1 MICLMNSTLFHLCG
15 THSRHTH
22 FLLARC
28 DYSGI
33 AILITGSFMPAVYY
47 GFYCSPVWKV
57 VYASLMCSVAAVVV
71 VFCNL
76 EWFYQQKYRL
86 VRALMFISMG
96 CSGIIPGV
104 HMLLEMGHGAV
115 LIPFMWHM
123 AAMGVAYL
131 AGATLYATRIPE
143 RYVDCWRDTWVDQ
156 WIDSHLESSILLAIA
171 ISFSICSL
179 WLQLSSI
186 SLDVFVFIRCWP
198 CIHVPDYRKY
208 YCGEEEAKLTLSHH
222 IIEIKQFWT
231 SVLYC
236 TILLWTNNNIKNILT

>member
-1 MICLMNSTLFHLCG
+1 
-15 THSRHTH
+15 
-22 FLLARC
+22 
-28 DYSGI
+28 
-33 AILITGSFMPAVYY
+33 MPAVYY

-143 RYVDCWRDTWVDQ
+143 RYVDC
-156 WIDSHLESSILLAIA
+156 
-171 ISFSICSL
+171 
-179 WLQLSSI
+179 
-186 SLDVFVFIRCWP
+186 
-198 CIHVPDYRKY
+198 
-208 YCGEEEAKLTLSHH
+208 
-222 IIEIKQFWT
+222 
-231 SVLYC
+231 
-236 TILLWTNNNIKNILT
+236 